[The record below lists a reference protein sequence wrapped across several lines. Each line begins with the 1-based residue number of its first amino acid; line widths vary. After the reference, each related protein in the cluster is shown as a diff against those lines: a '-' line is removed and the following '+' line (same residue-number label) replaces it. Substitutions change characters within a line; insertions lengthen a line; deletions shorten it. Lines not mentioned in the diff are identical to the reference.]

1 MHCRKRYG
9 LLPTIDGV
17 QVNAGIYIYYSYAP
31 YMELTQTLQSENS
44 ELDVSDKDVVK
55 EQKMDGVSSEEWI
68 KNKALEY
75 CQRYVAIEKKFEELD
90 LSLTEE
96 ENKEISSTID
106 SFWDTNGE
114 LYEKNGIAKSSVQS
128 VLENTYMTND
138 VFLYYY
144 GLDGEEGT
152 TEDDLKQYYEENN
165 ARVRY
170 IKFNLTDGN
179 GEALDDAGKNDM
191 KAKVRWTTWAEI
203 NALKGDE
210 DAMEDEM
217 DTVQSRLQCLRD
229 FDFRRG
235 CCCNCN
241 IGNRC
246 RRQRDS
252 CNNRRDNY
260 DHRRNHNYNYRCRRG
275 QRSSDGNCRRQ
286 RF

>member
-1 MHCRKRYG
+1 MTAAGVGCTAGSGTAYAM
-9 LLPTIDGV
+9 TIDGV
-17 QVNAGIYIYYSYAP
+17 QVNAGIYIYYSYAS

-106 SFWDTNGE
+106 SFCDTNGE

-179 GEALDDAGKNDM
+179 GEALDDAGKKDM
-191 KAKVRWTTWAEI
+191 KAKV
-203 NALKGDE
+203 E
-210 DAMEDEM
+210 DY
-217 DTVQSRLQCLRD
+217 L
-229 FDFRRG
+229 G
-235 CCCNCN
+235 
-241 IGNRC
+241 
-246 RRQRDS
+246 
-252 CNNRRDNY
+252 
-260 DHRRNHNYNYRCRRG
+260 
-275 QRSSDGNCRRQ
+275 
-286 RF
+286 